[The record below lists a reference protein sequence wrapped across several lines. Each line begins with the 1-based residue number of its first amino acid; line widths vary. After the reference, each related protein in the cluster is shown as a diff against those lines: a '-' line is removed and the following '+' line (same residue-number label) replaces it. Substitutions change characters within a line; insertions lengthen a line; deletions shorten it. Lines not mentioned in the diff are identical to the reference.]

1 MLINSVYVHLHR
13 YAKCTE
19 FIKDFEEGRLQT
31 QPGCSAEE
39 TLEAI
44 ILKELSNIRDH
55 AGKICQQELHPTNSP
70 LIMALSGSKGVLLL
84 SAWPV
89 VAGSSCVVSEVI
101 TYSPALASPPPLP
114 SPPFPLHP
122 PSRLLYQH
130 LPDDSQ
136 CGSTGHQWQEDPRW
150 V

>member
-1 MLINSVYVHLHR
+1 MSVRRVYVHLHR

-19 FIKDFEEGRLQT
+19 FIHDFEEGRLQT

-70 LIMALSGSKGVLLL
+70 LIMALSGSKGVLLFT
-84 SAWPV
+84 AWPV
-89 VAGSSCVVSEVI
+89 VAGQVV
-101 TYSPALASPPPLP
+101 
-114 SPPFPLHP
+114 
-122 PSRLLYQH
+122 
-130 LPDDSQ
+130 
-136 CGSTGHQWQEDPRW
+136 
-150 V
+150 